1 MPCGQRYGG
10 DKRRVLMMVIEETQV
25 PDAALPLA
33 ALKRQLRM
41 GSGFEEDGLQEDVLL
56 SFLRAALAAIEAR
69 TGKALLTRSFLWT
82 HHGWRDAEAAVLPL
96 APVVAVSRLTLVDR
110 YGVAQDGP
118 RASDTRI
125 SDRRADRPVA
135 GFRGW
140 VQKVPAP
147 AGYRPASHCRRT
159 RDRAAGSA
167 LPRKRAAPCGR
178 ACRAWRPRGGRRPA
192 SPRRPHAC
200 RPARRRAR

>member
-1 MPCGQRYGG
+1 
-10 DKRRVLMMVIEETQV
+10 MMVIEETQV

-41 GSGFEEDGLQEDVLL
+41 GSGFEEDGLQEDVLF

-110 YGVAQDGP
+110 YGVAQDVAP
-118 RASDTRI
+118 ERYRLEIDAF
-125 SDRRADRPVA
+125 APMLRPQ
-135 GFRGW
+135 RGSLPD
-140 VQKVPAP
+140 VPNGGSAEVRFA
-147 AGYRPASHCRRT
+147 AGYGEGFDDLPPDLAQAVLLLAAHYYEYRDETALSQGCMPFGVTALIARYRPLRL
-159 RDRAAGSA
+159 GFSA
-167 LPRKRAAPCGR
+167 
-178 ACRAWRPRGGRRPA
+178 
-192 SPRRPHAC
+192 
-200 RPARRRAR
+200 